1 MKISAKVSLATTTK
15 TLATFFVQNE
25 ITKLSLLNNNTNAK
39 RGTQSMLSPSV
50 EV

>member
-1 MKISAKVSLATTTK
+1 MKISAKVPLAM
-15 TLATFFVQNE
+15 TLATFFVQNK